1 MVVFIRT
8 SVSKTGTG
16 TWHWQLPGWQ
26 LALVPGTG
34 SKLALAT
41 IASASATASLPV
53 LPTASASLPVLPVYQ
68 FKLPVC
74 QPNCQCLHSLLIR
87 HRKIARVQRKEAVLR
102 SGKASLRSKKMVKKM
117 QCNQCRDK
125 VSKYKTTL
133 MRHWEKKHVDKEQ
146 PSKKIRSAGTEGR
159 VEPKEKYKKVQ
170 KALSAVLSI
179 PSLPLNIFL
188 HPLIR
193 RLFQVM
199 SPSFELPKSFGTLKR
214 ILQDQFLQS
223 QAKIKEE
230 LSKMTQR
237 YSLTCDIWTDSGMK
251 NAYLGITLHYTD
263 STSNLRRVFLG
274 LQQLKDS
281 HTDAMIRRETEKIL
295 SNYGLSLSNVFK
307 VVTDAGSNMVKAF
320 SEIRTSDIDP
330 NQYLDEEEGEGG
342 DEGSQE
348 TAASNEDQFQEMEF
362 LLRLKLDTTLDQ
374 LLGDLVTEN
383 RSSRNQKIINQTD
396 AKSWIQDKLKCVVNA
411 SSSGIDP
418 LKWWMNMLGTD
429 ARPLA
434 ILALEV
440 LSVPASSAPIERIFS
455 QADKDE
461 LEGLRKM
468 TILIISWQ
476 DTKLANWHWQLA
488 NWQTGSGTGTGNRC
502 QCQFSCQCQFY
513 QFCQCQC
520 QYIKV
525 AYSETSTETPGG
537 AAAADNNVSVDDHSP
552 AEQEKQ
558 WVVQQRT
565 PIESNT
571 PSTNSGFNLPNAA
584 VFKEN
589 VVESHLEP
597 SQFVKPT
604 NGINDEPLESPRRNY
619 ASKECGA
626 KVIFANDEAE
636 NKNAVLN
643 DKERDDYMRNPC
655 DRAQN
660 KFLIVELCENIQ
672 PTMLEIA
679 NFELFSSSP
688 KEIRFSISE
697 RYPTLEWQVVGEF
710 EAQDNREFQSFP
722 TLPTGAYAKFIKL
735 ELVSHHGREHYCT
748 LSCLRVYGTSMVDEY
763 EAEAAGIET
772 PVIIPPIQLQV
783 PALEQDNKSPQA
795 CFLFLCYLPPLHS
808 IPCFLITL
816 PLRPSLTL
824 PCYQCPSTQTNTS
837 LWLCHVLNVGYSN
850 VVSQHIK
857 QSNRSEKS
865 NSSRVKPYRQNVNMT
880 GVGTEVC
887 SLKDN
892 LFSNTSEAKL
902 DGKFSTPNDDNPKD
916 PVIIEELLQFFM
928 ELLRTDS

>member
-1 MVVFIRT
+1 M
-8 SVSKTGTG
+8 GG
-16 TWHWQLPGWQ
+16 
-26 LALVPGTG
+26 
-34 SKLALAT
+34 
-41 IASASATASLPV
+41 SATH
-53 LPTASASLPVLPVYQ
+53 T
-68 FKLPVC
+68 
-74 QPNCQCLHSLLIR
+74 
-87 HRKIARVQRKEAVLR
+87 HR
-102 SGKASLRSKKMVKKM
+102 
-117 QCNQCRDK
+117 
-125 VSKYKTTL
+125 
-133 MRHWEKKHVDKEQ
+133 
-146 PSKKIRSAGTEGR
+146 
-159 VEPKEKYKKVQ
+159 
-170 KALSAVLSI
+170 
-179 PSLPLNIFL
+179 
-188 HPLIR
+188 
-193 RLFQVM
+193 
-199 SPSFELPKSFGTLKR
+199 
-214 ILQDQFLQS
+214 
-223 QAKIKEE
+223 
-230 LSKMTQR
+230 TQ
-237 YSLTCDIWTDSGMK
+237 
-251 NAYLGITLHYTD
+251 H
-263 STSNLRRVFLG
+263 
-274 LQQLKDS
+274 
-281 HTDAMIRRETEKIL
+281 
-295 SNYGLSLSNVFK
+295 
-307 VVTDAGSNMVKAF
+307 
-320 SEIRTSDIDP
+320 
-330 NQYLDEEEGEGG
+330 
-342 DEGSQE
+342 
-348 TAASNEDQFQEMEF
+348 
-362 LLRLKLDTTLDQ
+362 
-374 LLGDLVTEN
+374 
-383 RSSRNQKIINQTD
+383 
-396 AKSWIQDKLKCVVNA
+396 
-411 SSSGIDP
+411 
-418 LKWWMNMLGTD
+418 
-429 ARPLA
+429 
-434 ILALEV
+434 
-440 LSVPASSAPIERIFS
+440 
-455 QADKDE
+455 
-461 LEGLRKM
+461 
-468 TILIISWQ
+468 
-476 DTKLANWHWQLA
+476 
-488 NWQTGSGTGTGNRC
+488 
-502 QCQFSCQCQFY
+502 
-513 QFCQCQC
+513 
-520 QYIKV
+520 
-525 AYSETSTETPGG
+525 
-537 AAAADNNVSVDDHSP
+537 
-552 AEQEKQ
+552 
-558 WVVQQRT
+558 
-565 PIESNT
+565 

-772 PVIIPPIQLQV
+772 PVIIPPIQLQI
-783 PALEQDNKSPQA
+783 PALEQDKQVAPG
-795 CFLFLCYLPPLHS
+795 LFLISLLSASLTFY
-808 IPCFLITL
+808 TM
-816 PLRPSLTL
+816 PSLTL

-865 NSSRVKPYRQNVNMT
+865 NSSRVKFYRQNVNMT

-887 SLKDN
+887 FLKDN

-928 ELLRTDS
+928 EMLRTDS

>member
-1 MVVFIRT
+1 MFQI
-8 SVSKTGTG
+8 SKR
-16 TWHWQLPGWQ
+16 
-26 LALVPGTG
+26 
-34 SKLALAT
+34 
-41 IASASATASLPV
+41 
-53 LPTASASLPVLPVYQ
+53 
-68 FKLPVC
+68 F
-74 QPNCQCLHSLLIR
+74 
-87 HRKIARVQRKEAVLR
+87 
-102 SGKASLRSKKMVKKM
+102 
-117 QCNQCRDK
+117 
-125 VSKYKTTL
+125 
-133 MRHWEKKHVDKEQ
+133 
-146 PSKKIRSAGTEGR
+146 
-159 VEPKEKYKKVQ
+159 
-170 KALSAVLSI
+170 LSI
-179 PSLPLNIFL
+179 LVLASFL
-188 HPLIR
+188 
-193 RLFQVM
+193 
-199 SPSFELPKSFGTLKR
+199 
-214 ILQDQFLQS
+214 
-223 QAKIKEE
+223 
-230 LSKMTQR
+230 
-237 YSLTCDIWTDSGMK
+237 
-251 NAYLGITLHYTD
+251 
-263 STSNLRRVFLG
+263 
-274 LQQLKDS
+274 
-281 HTDAMIRRETEKIL
+281 
-295 SNYGLSLSNVFK
+295 LSL
-307 VVTDAGSNMVKAF
+307 
-320 SEIRTSDIDP
+320 
-330 NQYLDEEEGEGG
+330 
-342 DEGSQE
+342 
-348 TAASNEDQFQEMEF
+348 
-362 LLRLKLDTTLDQ
+362 
-374 LLGDLVTEN
+374 
-383 RSSRNQKIINQTD
+383 
-396 AKSWIQDKLKCVVNA
+396 
-411 SSSGIDP
+411 
-418 LKWWMNMLGTD
+418 
-429 ARPLA
+429 
-434 ILALEV
+434 
-440 LSVPASSAPIERIFS
+440 
-455 QADKDE
+455 
-461 LEGLRKM
+461 
-468 TILIISWQ
+468 
-476 DTKLANWHWQLA
+476 
-488 NWQTGSGTGTGNRC
+488 
-502 QCQFSCQCQFY
+502 
-513 QFCQCQC
+513 

-525 AYSETSTETPGG
+525 AYSEASTETPGG
-537 AAAADNNVSVDDHSP
+537 TAAADNNVSVDDHST

-558 WVVQQRT
+558 WVVQQAT

-772 PVIIPPIQLQV
+772 PVIIPPIQLPI
-783 PALEQDNKSPQA
+783 PALEQDFQWS
-795 CFLFLCYLPPLHS
+795 LP
-808 IPCFLITL
+808 IKK
-816 PLRPSLTL
+816 PSLTL

-837 LWLCHVLNVGYSN
+837 LWLCHLLNVGYSN

-857 QSNRSEKS
+857 QSNRSVKS

-916 PVIIEELLQFFM
+916 PVIIEAPKAINPPPTAQIPAATAPSIAPAGEVLSAPSITPVPVVIPLNNAPILQQQQQANNNQPKAVFNKANDRVVQNPLPGTSSSHKESVFM
-928 ELLRTDS
+928 KMNKRLSAIESNMSLGNDMLITTLAEINRRHEAQKEEFVKQHERVLKGSQEHAARNSRAIQNIQNEILVMKQDTTNMRSTLVKLEEKSEGWRRTANKFRLENRRLKQDIKDLREVVDQLNRDFRHMANDRKESQPIYLP